1 LIRLKRL
8 RYGRYRPKNPTN
20 LLVGVSISV
29 SGALRAVAGTE
40 DSKRIEELT
49 ERIAQLE
56 ELIRQVSVPYAEL
69 VAQLATF
76 QETVGKYFRLMD
88 LYQRYGVVSV
98 DTILPEVKDP
108 ISKDIL
114 RILLDRP
121 GLNISQLTDELKA
134 RRGSSSRRIVREKLE
149 DLAGQRLVMEEAG
162 RNERSYRLS
171 EEVVRKWSQVLGLS
185 K

>member
-1 LIRLKRL
+1 
-8 RYGRYRPKNPTN
+8 
-20 LLVGVSISV
+20 
-29 SGALRAVAGTE
+29 VAGTE
-40 DSKRIEELT
+40 EAKRIQELT

-56 ELIRQVSVPYAEL
+56 EAIRQVSVPYSQLA
-69 VAQLATF
+69 AQLATF
-76 QETVGKYFRLMD
+76 QDTVGKYFRLMD
-88 LYQRYGVVSV
+88 LYQRYGVVSI

-121 GLNISQLTDELKA
+121 GLNISQLTDELKG
-134 RRGSSSRRIVREKLE
+134 RRGSSSRRIVREKLSE
-149 DLAGQRLVMEEAG
+149 LAEKKLVVEEPG

-171 EEVVRKWSQVLGLS
+171 EDLVKRWSQVLGLT

>member
-1 LIRLKRL
+1 M
-8 RYGRYRPKNPTN
+8 
-20 LLVGVSISV
+20 
-29 SGALRAVAGTE
+29 AGTE
-40 DSKRIEELT
+40 EAKRIQELT

-56 ELIRQVSVPYAEL
+56 EAIRQVSVPYSQLA
-69 VAQLATF
+69 AQLATF
-76 QETVGKYFRLMD
+76 QDTVGKYFRLMD
-88 LYQRYGVVSV
+88 LYQRYGVVSI

-121 GLNISQLTDELKA
+121 GLNISQLTDELKG
-134 RRGSSSRRIVREKLE
+134 RRGSSSRRIVREKLSE
-149 DLAGQRLVMEEAG
+149 LAEKKLVVEEPG

-171 EEVVRKWSQVLGLS
+171 EDLVKRWSQVLGLT

>member
-1 LIRLKRL
+1 
-8 RYGRYRPKNPTN
+8 
-20 LLVGVSISV
+20 
-29 SGALRAVAGTE
+29 VAGTE
-40 DSKRIEELT
+40 EAKRIQELT

-56 ELIRQVSVPYAEL
+56 EAIRQVSVPYSQLA
-69 VAQLATF
+69 AQLATF
-76 QETVGKYFRLMD
+76 QDTVGKYFRLMD
-88 LYQRYGVVSV
+88 LYQRYGVVSI

-121 GLNISQLTDELKA
+121 GLNITQLTDGLKG
-134 RRGSSSRRIVREKLE
+134 RRGSSSRRIVREKLK
-149 DLAGQRLVMEEAG
+149 DLAEKKLVIEEPG

-171 EEVVRKWSQVLGLS
+171 EDVVKRWSQVLGLN

>member
-1 LIRLKRL
+1 ML
-8 RYGRYRPKNPTN
+8 
-20 LLVGVSISV
+20 
-29 SGALRAVAGTE
+29 VAGTDE
-40 DSKRIEELT
+40 SKKIEELT
-49 ERIAQLE
+49 ERISQLE
-56 ELIRQVSVPYAEL
+56 DAIRQVSVPYAEL
-69 VAQLATF
+69 VSQLSTF

-88 LYQRYGVVSV
+88 LYQRYGVVSI

-121 GLNISQLTDELKA
+121 GLNISQLTDELKS
-134 RRGSSSRRIVREKLE
+134 RRGSSSRRIVRDKLQE
-149 DLAGQRLVMEEAG
+149 LAEMKLVIEEAG
-162 RNERSYRLS
+162 RNEKTYHLS

>member
-1 LIRLKRL
+1 M
-8 RYGRYRPKNPTN
+8 
-20 LLVGVSISV
+20 
-29 SGALRAVAGTE
+29 AGDDE
-40 DSKRIEELT
+40 AKRIQELT

-56 ELIRQVSVPYAEL
+56 ETIRQVSVPYSQLA
-69 VAQLATF
+69 AQLATF

-98 DTILPEVKDP
+98 DTIVPEVKDP
-108 ISKDIL
+108 ISKDIM

-121 GLNISQLTDELKA
+121 GLNISQLTDELKG
-134 RRGSSSRRIVREKLE
+134 RRGSSSRRIVREKLNE
-149 DLAGQRLVMEEAG
+149 LAEKKLVLEEAG

-171 EEVVRKWSQVLGLS
+171 EDVVKRWSQVLGLT

>member
-1 LIRLKRL
+1 M
-8 RYGRYRPKNPTN
+8 
-20 LLVGVSISV
+20 
-29 SGALRAVAGTE
+29 AGT
-40 DSKRIEELT
+40 DQAKRIEELT

-56 ELIRQVSVPYAEL
+56 EAIRQVSVPYAEL
-69 VAQLATF
+69 VAQLSNF

-121 GLNISQLTDELKA
+121 GLNISQLTEELKG
-134 RRGSSSRRIVREKLE
+134 RRGSSSRRIVRDKLGE
-149 DLAGQRLVMEEAG
+149 LAEMRLVVEEKG
-162 RNERSYRLS
+162 RNEKTYRLS

>member
-1 LIRLKRL
+1 M
-8 RYGRYRPKNPTN
+8 
-20 LLVGVSISV
+20 
-29 SGALRAVAGTE
+29 AGE
-40 DSKRIEELT
+40 EEAKRIQELT

-56 ELIRQVSVPYAEL
+56 ETIRQVSVPYSQLA
-69 VAQLATF
+69 AQLATF
-76 QETVGKYFRLMD
+76 QDTVGKYFRLMD

-114 RILLDRP
+114 RILLDHP
-121 GLNISQLTDELKA
+121 GLNISQLTDELKG
-134 RRGSSSRRIVREKLE
+134 RRGSSSRRIVREKLNE
-149 DLAGQRLVMEEAG
+149 LAEKKLVIEEAG

-171 EEVVRKWSQVLGLS
+171 EDVVKRWSQVLGLT

>member
-1 LIRLKRL
+1 
-8 RYGRYRPKNPTN
+8 
-20 LLVGVSISV
+20 
-29 SGALRAVAGTE
+29 VAGTE
-40 DSKRIEELT
+40 EAKRIQELT

-56 ELIRQVSVPYAEL
+56 EAIRQVSVPYSQLA
-69 VAQLATF
+69 AQLATF
-76 QETVGKYFRLMD
+76 QDTVGKYFRLMD

-114 RILLDRP
+114 RILLDHP
-121 GLNISQLTDELKA
+121 DLNISQLTDELKG
-134 RRGSSSRRIVREKLE
+134 RRGSSSRRIVREKLNE
-149 DLAGQRLVMEEAG
+149 LAEMRLVVEETG

-171 EEVVRKWSQVLGLS
+171 EDVVKRWSQVLGLT

>member
-1 LIRLKRL
+1 
-8 RYGRYRPKNPTN
+8 
-20 LLVGVSISV
+20 
-29 SGALRAVAGTE
+29 VAGTE
-40 DSKRIEELT
+40 EAKRIEELT

-56 ELIRQVSVPYAEL
+56 QLIRQVSVPYAEL
-69 VAQLATF
+69 ATQMATF

-98 DTILPEVKDP
+98 DTILPEIKDP

-114 RILLDRP
+114 RILLDHP
-121 GLNISQLTDELKA
+121 GLNISQLTEELKG
-134 RRGSSSRRIVREKLE
+134 RRGSSSRRIVREKLNE
-149 DLAGQRLVMEEAG
+149 LAERKLVIEETG

-171 EEVVRKWSQVLGLS
+171 EEVVKRWSQVLGLT

>member
-1 LIRLKRL
+1 M
-8 RYGRYRPKNPTN
+8 
-20 LLVGVSISV
+20 
-29 SGALRAVAGTE
+29 AGTE
-40 DSKRIEELT
+40 EAKRIQELT

-56 ELIRQVSVPYAEL
+56 EAIRQVSVPYSQLA
-69 VAQLATF
+69 AQLATF
-76 QETVGKYFRLMD
+76 QDTVGKYFRLMD

-108 ISKDIL
+108 ISKDIM

-121 GLNISQLTDELKA
+121 GLNISQLTDELKG
-134 RRGSSSRRIVREKLE
+134 RRGSSSRRIVREKLKE
-149 DLAGQRLVMEEAG
+149 LAEMKLVVEEAG

-171 EEVVRKWSQVLGLS
+171 EDVVKRWSQVLGLT

>member
-1 LIRLKRL
+1 MA
-8 RYGRYRPKNPTN
+8 
-20 LLVGVSISV
+20 
-29 SGALRAVAGTE
+29 GADEA
-40 DSKRIEELT
+40 KRIEELT

-56 ELIRQVSVPYAEL
+56 EAIRQVSVPYAEL
-69 VAQLATF
+69 VAQLSNF

-121 GLNISQLTDELKA
+121 GLNISQLTEELKG
-134 RRGSSSRRIVREKLE
+134 RRGSSSRRIVRDKLRELAKMDLVVE
-149 DLAGQRLVMEEAG
+149 DAA
-162 RNERSYRLS
+162 RNEKTYRLS

>member
-1 LIRLKRL
+1 M
-8 RYGRYRPKNPTN
+8 
-20 LLVGVSISV
+20 
-29 SGALRAVAGTE
+29 AGTE
-40 DSKRIEELT
+40 EAKRIQELT

-56 ELIRQVSVPYAEL
+56 EAIRQVSVPYSQLA
-69 VAQLATF
+69 AQLATF
-76 QETVGKYFRLMD
+76 QDTVGKYFRLMD

-114 RILLDRP
+114 RILLDHP
-121 GLNISQLTDELKA
+121 DLNISQLTDELKG
-134 RRGSSSRRIVREKLE
+134 RRGSSSRRIVREKLNE
-149 DLAGQRLVMEEAG
+149 LAEMKLVVEETG

-171 EEVVRKWSQVLGLS
+171 EDVVKRWSQVLGLT

>member
-1 LIRLKRL
+1 M
-8 RYGRYRPKNPTN
+8 
-20 LLVGVSISV
+20 
-29 SGALRAVAGTE
+29 AGT
-40 DSKRIEELT
+40 DDAKRIQELT

-56 ELIRQVSVPYAEL
+56 ETIRQVSVPYSQL
-69 VAQLATF
+69 VSQLATF

-98 DTILPEVKDP
+98 DTIVPEVKDP

-121 GLNISQLTDELKA
+121 GLNISQLTDELKG
-134 RRGSSSRRIVREKLE
+134 RRGSSSRRIVRDKLGE
-149 DLAGQRLVMEEAG
+149 LAKAGLLVEEAG

-171 EEVVRKWSQVLGLS
+171 EDLVKRWSQVLGLT

>member
-1 LIRLKRL
+1 
-8 RYGRYRPKNPTN
+8 
-20 LLVGVSISV
+20 
-29 SGALRAVAGTE
+29 VAGTE
-40 DSKRIEELT
+40 EAKRIQELT

-56 ELIRQVSVPYAEL
+56 EAIRQVSVPYSQLA
-69 VAQLATF
+69 AQLATF
-76 QETVGKYFRLMD
+76 QDTVGKYFRLMD
-88 LYQRYGVVSV
+88 LYQRYGVVSI

-121 GLNISQLTDELKA
+121 GLNISQLTDELKG
-134 RRGSSSRRIVREKLE
+134 RRGSSSRRIVREKLKE
-149 DLAGQRLVMEEAG
+149 LAEMKLVVEEAG

-171 EEVVRKWSQVLGLS
+171 EDVVKRWSQVLGLT

>member
-1 LIRLKRL
+1 M
-8 RYGRYRPKNPTN
+8 
-20 LLVGVSISV
+20 
-29 SGALRAVAGTE
+29 AGTE
-40 DSKRIEELT
+40 EAKRIQELT

-56 ELIRQVSVPYAEL
+56 EAIRQVSVPYSQLA
-69 VAQLATF
+69 AQLATF
-76 QETVGKYFRLMD
+76 QDTVGKYFRLMD
-88 LYQRYGVVSV
+88 LYQRYGVVSI

-121 GLNISQLTDELKA
+121 GLNISQLTDELKG
-134 RRGSSSRRIVREKLE
+134 RRGSSSRRIVRDKLKELAEKK
-149 DLAGQRLVMEEAG
+149 LVVEEAG

-171 EEVVRKWSQVLGLS
+171 EDVVKRWSQVLGLT

>member
-1 LIRLKRL
+1 ML
-8 RYGRYRPKNPTN
+8 
-20 LLVGVSISV
+20 
-29 SGALRAVAGTE
+29 VAGTE
-40 DSKRIEELT
+40 ESKKIEELT
-49 ERIAQLE
+49 ERISQLE
-56 ELIRQVSVPYAEL
+56 DAIRQVSVPYAEL
-69 VAQLATF
+69 VSQLSTF

-88 LYQRYGVVSV
+88 LYQRYGVVSI

-121 GLNISQLTDELKA
+121 GLNISQLTDELKS
-134 RRGSSSRRIVREKLE
+134 RRGSSSRRIVRDKLQE
-149 DLAGQRLVMEEAG
+149 LAEMKLVIEEAG
-162 RNERSYRLS
+162 RNEKTYHLS

>member
-1 LIRLKRL
+1 
-8 RYGRYRPKNPTN
+8 
-20 LLVGVSISV
+20 
-29 SGALRAVAGTE
+29 VAGTDE
-40 DSKRIEELT
+40 AKRIEELT

-56 ELIRQVSVPYAEL
+56 AAFRQASVPYSEL
-69 VAQLATF
+69 VTQLANF

-98 DTILPEVKDP
+98 DTILPGVKDP

-114 RILLDRP
+114 RILLDHP
-121 GLNISQLTDELKA
+121 GLNISQLTEELKS
-134 RRGSSSRRIVREKLE
+134 RRGTSSRRIVREKLN
-149 DLAGQRLVMEEAG
+149 DLSEQRLVIEDAG
-162 RNERSYRLS
+162 KNEKAYRLS

>member
-1 LIRLKRL
+1 
-8 RYGRYRPKNPTN
+8 
-20 LLVGVSISV
+20 
-29 SGALRAVAGTE
+29 VAGTDE
-40 DSKRIEELT
+40 AKRIEELT

-56 ELIRQVSVPYAEL
+56 AAFRQVSVPYSEL
-69 VAQLATF
+69 VTQLANF

-114 RILLDRP
+114 RILLDHP
-121 GLNISQLTDELKA
+121 GLNISQLTEEVKS
-134 RRGSSSRRIVREKLE
+134 RRGTSSRRIVRDKLNE
-149 DLAGQRLVMEEAG
+149 LTGMKLVVEEAG
-162 RNERSYRLS
+162 KNEKAYRLS

>member
-1 LIRLKRL
+1 M
-8 RYGRYRPKNPTN
+8 
-20 LLVGVSISV
+20 
-29 SGALRAVAGTE
+29 AGTE
-40 DSKRIEELT
+40 EAKRIQELT

-56 ELIRQVSVPYAEL
+56 EAIRQVSVPYSQLA
-69 VAQLATF
+69 AQLATF
-76 QETVGKYFRLMD
+76 QDTVGKYFRLMD

-114 RILLDRP
+114 RILLDHP
-121 GLNISQLTDELKA
+121 DLNILQLTDELKG
-134 RRGSSSRRIVREKLE
+134 RRGSSSRRIVREKLNE
-149 DLAGQRLVMEEAG
+149 LAEMKLLVEETG

-171 EEVVRKWSQVLGLS
+171 EDVVKRWSQVLGLT

>member
-1 LIRLKRL
+1 
-8 RYGRYRPKNPTN
+8 
-20 LLVGVSISV
+20 
-29 SGALRAVAGTE
+29 VAGTE
-40 DSKRIEELT
+40 EAKRIQELT

-56 ELIRQVSVPYAEL
+56 EAIRQVSVPYSQLA
-69 VAQLATF
+69 AQLATF
-76 QETVGKYFRLMD
+76 QDTVGKYFRLMD
-88 LYQRYGVVSV
+88 LYQRYGVVSI

-121 GLNISQLTDELKA
+121 GLNISQLTDELKG
-134 RRGSSSRRIVREKLE
+134 RRGSSSRRIVRDKLKE
-149 DLAGQRLVMEEAG
+149 LAEMKLVVEEAG

-171 EEVVRKWSQVLGLS
+171 EDVVKRWSQVLGLT

>member
-1 LIRLKRL
+1 M
-8 RYGRYRPKNPTN
+8 
-20 LLVGVSISV
+20 
-29 SGALRAVAGTE
+29 AGTE
-40 DSKRIEELT
+40 EAKRIQELT

-56 ELIRQVSVPYAEL
+56 EAIRQVSVPYSQLA
-69 VAQLATF
+69 AQLATF
-76 QETVGKYFRLMD
+76 QDTVGKYFRLMD
-88 LYQRYGVVSV
+88 LYQRYGVVSI

-121 GLNISQLTDELKA
+121 GLNISQLTDELKG
-134 RRGSSSRRIVREKLE
+134 RRGSSSRRIVRDKLKE
-149 DLAGQRLVMEEAG
+149 LAEMKLVVEEAG

-171 EEVVRKWSQVLGLS
+171 EEVVKRWSQVLGLT

>member
-1 LIRLKRL
+1 
-8 RYGRYRPKNPTN
+8 
-20 LLVGVSISV
+20 
-29 SGALRAVAGTE
+29 VAGDDE
-40 DSKRIEELT
+40 AKRIQELT

-56 ELIRQVSVPYAEL
+56 ETIRQVSVPYSQLA
-69 VAQLATF
+69 AQLATF

-98 DTILPEVKDP
+98 DTIVPEVKDP
-108 ISKDIL
+108 ISKDIM

-121 GLNISQLTDELKA
+121 GLNISQLTDELKG
-134 RRGSSSRRIVREKLE
+134 RRGSSSRRIVREKLNE
-149 DLAGQRLVMEEAG
+149 LAEKKLVLEEAG

-171 EEVVRKWSQVLGLS
+171 EDVVKRWSQVLGLT

>member
-1 LIRLKRL
+1 
-8 RYGRYRPKNPTN
+8 
-20 LLVGVSISV
+20 
-29 SGALRAVAGTE
+29 VAGE
-40 DSKRIEELT
+40 EEAKRIQELT

-56 ELIRQVSVPYAEL
+56 EAIRQVSVPYGQLA
-69 VAQLATF
+69 AQLATF
-76 QETVGKYFRLMD
+76 HDTVGKYFRLMD

-114 RILLDRP
+114 RILLDHP
-121 GLNISQLTDELKA
+121 DLNISQLTDELKG
-134 RRGSSSRRIVREKLE
+134 RRGSSSRRIVREKLNE
-149 DLAGQRLVMEEAG
+149 LAEMKLVVEETG

-171 EEVVRKWSQVLGLS
+171 EDVVKRWSQVLGLT

>member
-1 LIRLKRL
+1 M
-8 RYGRYRPKNPTN
+8 
-20 LLVGVSISV
+20 
-29 SGALRAVAGTE
+29 AGTDE
-40 DSKRIEELT
+40 AKRIEELT

-56 ELIRQVSVPYAEL
+56 AAFRQVSIPYAEL
-69 VAQLATF
+69 VTQLANF

-121 GLNISQLTDELKA
+121 DLNISQLTEELKS
-134 RRGSSSRRIVREKLE
+134 RRGTSSRRIVRDKLNE
-149 DLAGQRLVMEEAG
+149 LSEQKLVVEEAG
-162 RNERSYRLS
+162 RNEKTYRLS
-171 EEVVRKWSQVLGLS
+171 EQVVRKWSQVLGLS

>member
-1 LIRLKRL
+1 M
-8 RYGRYRPKNPTN
+8 
-20 LLVGVSISV
+20 
-29 SGALRAVAGTE
+29 AGE
-40 DSKRIEELT
+40 EEAKRIQELT

-56 ELIRQVSVPYAEL
+56 EAIRQVSVPYSQLA
-69 VAQLATF
+69 AQLATF
-76 QETVGKYFRLMD
+76 QDTVGKYFRLMD

-114 RILLDRP
+114 RILLDHP
-121 GLNISQLTDELKA
+121 DLNISQLTDELKG
-134 RRGSSSRRIVREKLE
+134 RRGSSSRRIVREKLNE
-149 DLAGQRLVMEEAG
+149 LAEMRLVVEETG

-171 EEVVRKWSQVLGLS
+171 EDVVKRWSQVLGLT

>member
-1 LIRLKRL
+1 
-8 RYGRYRPKNPTN
+8 
-20 LLVGVSISV
+20 
-29 SGALRAVAGTE
+29 VAGDDE
-40 DSKRIEELT
+40 AKRIQELT

-56 ELIRQVSVPYAEL
+56 EAIRQVSVPYSQLA
-69 VAQLATF
+69 AQLATF

-88 LYQRYGVVSV
+88 LYQRYGVVSI

-121 GLNISQLTDELKA
+121 GLNISQLTDELKG
-134 RRGSSSRRIVREKLE
+134 RRGSSSRRIVREKLKE
-149 DLAGQRLVMEEAG
+149 LAEMKLVVEEAG
-162 RNERSYRLS
+162 KNERSYRLS
-171 EEVVRKWSQVLGLS
+171 EDVVKRWSQVLGLT